1 VAELVDA
8 PSLELGFLEVGVQ
21 IPFGVVFM
29 KKVRLKVKIFWPKNY
44 LFNSFWVP
52 KIINRFIVKGNKASI
67 EKEFFTFFKDLKK
80 ITVNPIFLLLGLIKR
95 VRPVFGLKKILNK
108 ASKLKSDAEEE
119 KDRPKYI
126 RIPTIMRR
134 LRGLKIGLK

>member
-1 VAELVDA
+1 
-8 PSLELGFLEVGVQ
+8 
-21 IPFGVVFM
+21 
-29 KKVRLKVKIFWPKNY
+29 

-52 KIINRFIVKGNKASI
+52 KIINRFIVKGNKEYI

-80 ITVNPIFLLLGLIKR
+80 ITVNPIFLLLGLIKK

-108 ASKLKSDAEEE
+108 ASKLKSDEDEE

-134 LRGLKIGLK
+134 IRGLKIGLKWFKESCLLF